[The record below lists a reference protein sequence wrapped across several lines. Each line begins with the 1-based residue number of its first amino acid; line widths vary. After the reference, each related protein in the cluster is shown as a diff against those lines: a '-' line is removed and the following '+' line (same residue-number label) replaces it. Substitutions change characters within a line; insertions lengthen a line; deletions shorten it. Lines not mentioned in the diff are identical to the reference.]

1 MVRNINMDQMQQEN
15 IKKGAVKYIFI
26 LLIQRIIGIGLF
38 FAAAGGFGDIRGI
51 VNISLYFIVSIIACI
66 IMLSGHQETL
76 NERGKKQ
83 DNTKNWDKIL
93 LPIYVLLG
101 YFGIYIVA
109 GLGNR
114 LHWDVLPIECFY
126 VGIGL
131 YLLSCVFMIWP
142 VIENKHFE
150 ATSRI
155 QENREQTVIKTGPYK
170 IVRHPGYSGIVIW
183 AIASYLM
190 FGTLPVGIVSFVVIA
205 VIWIRTYL
213 EDKMLK
219 NEFAGYLEYSQ
230 IVKYRLLPFIW

>member
-1 MVRNINMDQMQQEN
+1 MDQSQQEN
-15 IKKGAVKYIFI
+15 NKKRAIKYIFR
-26 LLIQRIIGIGLF
+26 LLLQRIIGIGLF
-38 FAAAGGFGDIRGI
+38 FAAAGGFNDIRGI
-51 VNISLYFIVSIIACI
+51 VNVSLYLIVSIVSCV
-66 IMLSGHQETL
+66 IMFSGHQETL
-76 NERGKKQ
+76 SERGKKQ

-101 YFGIYIVA
+101 YCGIYFVA

-126 VGIGL
+126 VGIGI
-131 YLLSCVFMIWP
+131 YLFSCVFIVWP

-155 QENREQTVIKTGPYK
+155 QDNREQTVIKTGPYK
-170 IVRHPGYSGIVIW
+170 IVRHPGYAGIVLW

-190 FGTLPVGIVSFVVIA
+190 FGTIPVGLVSFVVIA
-205 VIWIRTYL
+205 TIWIRTYL

-219 NEFAGYLEYSQ
+219 NELAGYLEYSQ
-230 IVKYRLLPFIW
+230 TVRYRLLPFIW

>member
-1 MVRNINMDQMQQEN
+1 MNQIQQEN
-15 IKKGAVKYIFI
+15 NNKKGAVKYIFI

-38 FAAAGGFGDIRGI
+38 FIAAGGFNDIRGI
-51 VNISLYFIVSIIACI
+51 VNISLYFIVSIIACT
-66 IMLSGHQETL
+66 IMFSGHKETL

-83 DNTKNWDKIL
+83 NNTKNWDKIL

-109 GLGNR
+109 GLGSR
-114 LHWDVLPIECFY
+114 FHWDILPIECFY

-131 YLLSCVFMIWP
+131 YIISCVFIVWP

-155 QENREQTVIKTGPYK
+155 QGNREQTVIKNGPYK
-170 IVRHPGYSGIVIW
+170 IIRHPGYAGIVLW

-190 FGTLPVGIVSFVVIA
+190 FGTFPVGIVSFAIIVT
-205 VIWIRTYL
+205 IWIRTYL

-219 NEFAGYLEYSQ
+219 YELAGYLEYSQ
-230 IVKYRLLPFIW
+230 TVKYRLLPFIW